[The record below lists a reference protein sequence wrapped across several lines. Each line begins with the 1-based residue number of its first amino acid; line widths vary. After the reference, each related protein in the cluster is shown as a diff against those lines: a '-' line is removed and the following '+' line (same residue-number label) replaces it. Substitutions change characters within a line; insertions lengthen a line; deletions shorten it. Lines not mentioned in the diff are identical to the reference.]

1 MPELVK
7 STGNLSLEEPVTPAD
22 SIASDNFQLGS
33 SEGDDLGSTSKSIRM
48 PAASTVDAKP
58 AKHGYA
64 GSLKVLI
71 VEDNLVN
78 RNLLVQA
85 VKATG
90 VPHMEALDGGAAV
103 EVFQKWQPTHGR
115 LSSFGEWVERYTDA
129 DGACGYITTAV
140 LLDIG
145 LPVKSGFEVAQEIR
159 QFEQ

>member
-22 SIASDNFQLGS
+22 SIASDNFQLVS
-33 SEGDDLGSTSKSIRM
+33 SEGDDMGSTSKSTLM
-48 PAASTVDAKP
+48 PAASTVDSKP
-58 AKHGYA
+58 AKHGYT

-115 LSSFGEWVERYTDA
+115 LSSFGEWVER
-129 DGACGYITTAV
+129 
-140 LLDIG
+140 
-145 LPVKSGFEVAQEIR
+145 
-159 QFEQ
+159 